1 MGGNFWQAFSEAV
14 EQARKEKRITKAQ
27 AARLKISGTVRRK
40 KLRAYCSQQA
50 ASAGLVR
57 DAAVGERDGFDWE
70 SLLAFIKE
78 LLPVILQLISI
89 FG

>member
-1 MGGNFWQAFSEAV
+1 MGGNFWDTYCEAV
-14 EQARKEKRITKAQ
+14 ETARKEKRITKAQ
-27 AARLKISGTVRRK
+27 ALRLKVSGTVRRR
-40 KLRAYCSQQA
+40 KLRSYCSQQA

-57 DAAVGERDGFDWE
+57 DAAAGERDGFDWE